1 MSRAHAKLN
10 SWVRHCFCLH
20 NFQQK
25 RPAHFLLSQNNRNL
39 SLNRK
44 PPRVSQLM
52 RNWSKS
58 IREKQLSPE
67 LFAWYPGCD
76 KTGTY
81 IHTIHHSLHGKIN
94 DTFSIRK
101 QKQEGSHNSV
111 SRNFQKPVNT
121 VKGASSAVHCVTCHL
136 FVTQLWQYGSLHNP
150 GFNEGRRIT
159 FAWDWTVFTVK

>member
-1 MSRAHAKLN
+1 MLLSAFGNK
-10 SWVRHCFCLH
+10 LH

-25 RPAHFLLSQNNRNL
+25 RPAHFPLCQNNRGL
-39 SLNRK
+39 WLNSK
-44 PPRVSQLM
+44 LPRVSQLM

-67 LFAWYPGCD
+67 FFAWYPGCD

-81 IHTIHHSLHGKIN
+81 IDTIHHSLHGKIN

-101 QKQEGSHNSV
+101 QKQVGSQNSV

-121 VKGASSAVHCVTCHL
+121 VEGTSPLSIAWRVTCSSRNSDNMEPCINL
-136 FVTQLWQYGSLHNP
+136 VLTSDAS
-150 GFNEGRRIT
+150 IT
-159 FAWDWTVFTVK
+159 FAWDWTVFTEK